1 MLRTVANDW
10 RSLSRNPELAELA
23 RSRKGMSLVEV
34 MVVIVIILTLTGV
47 LTYGVMTVF
56 GQSQADTTRL
66 MMGKVAQQ
74 IDIYGMRKGY
84 PDNSSDLTKVFPD
97 GMPKDSWDN
106 DFQYVTP
113 GPNGKKFDLI
123 SLGADGQEG
132 GTGVNADIK
141 YSDEG

>member
-1 MLRTVANDW
+1 MAPHSNDW
-10 RSLSRNPELAELA
+10 RVLASTPLA
-23 RSRKGMSLVEV
+23 RKAARRGMSLVEV

-74 IDIYGMRKGY
+74 IEIYGMRKGY
-84 PDNSSDLTKVFPD
+84 PSNQEGLSKVFPD

-106 DFQYVTP
+106 EFIYITP
-113 GPNGKKFDLI
+113 GPNGRKFDLI
-123 SLGADGQEG
+123 SYGADGKEG
-132 GTGVNADIK
+132 GTGVNEDIR
-141 YSDEG
+141 YSDGL

>member
-1 MLRTVANDW
+1 MHLTRDW
-10 RSLSRNPELAELA
+10 RDLTRDPRLHDLL

-74 IDIYGMRKGY
+74 IEIYGMRKGY
-84 PDNSSDLTKVFPD
+84 PGNSDGLDKVFPD

-106 DFQYVTP
+106 EFIYVTP

-123 SLGADGQEG
+123 SLGSDGTEG
-132 GTGVNADIK
+132 GTGTAEDLK
-141 YSDEG
+141 YSDSLK